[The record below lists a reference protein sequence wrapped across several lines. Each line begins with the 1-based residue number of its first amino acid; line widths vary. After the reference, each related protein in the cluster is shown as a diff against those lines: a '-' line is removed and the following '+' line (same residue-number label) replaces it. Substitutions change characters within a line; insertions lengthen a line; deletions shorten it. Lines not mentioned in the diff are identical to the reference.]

1 MTTFLYQP
9 QHTPYGEIV
18 DKVVVLSV
26 ASKFLVWISQGGWN
40 SEPSLSQS
48 AATTDKSSVKTER
61 EREVH
66 LGWGLNGGVTFS
78 DTMTQ

>member
-1 MTTFLYQP
+1 MYMYIHVQYIYLDVT
-9 QHTPYGEIV
+9 G
-18 DKVVVLSV
+18 
-26 ASKFLVWISQGGWN
+26 GGWN